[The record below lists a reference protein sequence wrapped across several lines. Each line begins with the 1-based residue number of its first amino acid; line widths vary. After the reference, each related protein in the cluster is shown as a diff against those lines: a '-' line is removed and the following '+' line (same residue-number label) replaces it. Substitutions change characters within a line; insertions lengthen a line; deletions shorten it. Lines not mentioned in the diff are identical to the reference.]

1 MSMPVPKL
9 DDKQFAE
16 LISEAEAQIPVY
28 AREWTDHNI
37 HDPGITFIELFAWL
51 VEMQIYRLDRV
62 SEKNRLK
69 FLKLL
74 GITLTPRHATA
85 ASTDAVFSFSDE
97 YERGVFLPEG
107 TQVAA
112 GNAETGKSVVFETD
126 REVCITPVKLEW
138 IITQSWQEVRDNTDA
153 NGFDGHFYHAFG
165 EDAKK
170 GSMLYLGFDRQFP
183 DKGVNIDLMVYLY
196 EADLGPIRRHGDEE
210 PDVIPSAEV
219 RWEYLKNGGG
229 KQEWVDLG
237 IVGDETLAFTYSG
250 AISFAAPEEMA
261 GWRMPP
267 FEGGEDER
275 YWIRCRVVKAGYEIP
290 PRIDAI
296 QLNTVPV
303 TEGETVEESLSGTG
317 HPDQTHYLLHRPVLA
332 GTLVLSILDKTWE
345 EWARVGDLDASGPE
359 DPHYLVEYDAG
370 RISFGD
376 GIRGLIPPDGTGNIK
391 AAYRSGGG
399 EDGDVKAGTIDQIL
413 DEGFGMLVV
422 RNDQAA
428 SGGAREE
435 TLEEAIFRARKDLK
449 ERYRAVTSDDY
460 EYIAK
465 TTPGLRVKRAKS
477 IPDTV
482 DGSVTVVVVPESTSD
497 KPVNPSDG
505 FRETVCKHLDR
516 HRLITTGIHVRGPEY
531 VKVSVNATVK
541 IKSGYES
548 DTVRLG
554 IEDALKRFIHPMKGG
569 YDGCGWQFG
578 RSVFRSEISGL
589 IDGIDGVD
597 CVYELNMADGGKY
610 GYDVEKIVIPK
621 EGLVYLGDC
630 SIRIKGPDEECRVK
644 GGLS

>member
-1 MSMPVPKL
+1 MSMPVPRL

-16 LISEAEAQIPVY
+16 LVSEAEAQIPVH
-28 AREWTDHNI
+28 APEWTDHNI

-51 VEMQIYRLDRV
+51 AEMQIYRLDRV
-62 SEKNRLK
+62 TEKNRLK

-74 GITLTPRHATA
+74 GITPGHATA
-85 ASTDAVFSFSDE
+85 ASTDAVFSFSD
-97 YERGVFLPEG
+97 YHVKGIYLKKG
-107 TQVAA
+107 TKVAA
-112 GNAETGKSVVFETD
+112 GNAETGKSVVFETSLG
-126 REVCITPVKLEW
+126 IQLTPVKLER

-165 EDAKK
+165 ERAEE
-170 GSMLYLGFDRQFP
+170 GGMLYIGFDRQFP
-183 DKGVNIDLMVYLY
+183 DKCVNIDLMVYLY
-196 EADLGPIRRHGDEE
+196 EADLGHIGNHRDEE

-219 RWEYLKNGGG
+219 RWEYLKNEGG

-237 IVGDETLAFTYSG
+237 IVRDETLAFTYSG

-267 FEGGEDER
+267 FEEDEDER

-345 EWARVGDLDASGPE
+345 EWARVDDLDASGPE

-399 EDGDVKAGTIDQIL
+399 EDGDVKAGTIDRIL
-413 DEGFGMLVV
+413 DEGFGMLAV

-428 SGGAREE
+428 SGGAGEE
-435 TLEEAIFRARKDLK
+435 TLDEAIFRARKDLK

-505 FRETVCKHLDR
+505 FRGTVCKHLDR

-541 IKSGYES
+541 IESGYES

-554 IEDALKRFIHPMKGG
+554 IEDALKRFIHPTKGG

-589 IDGIDGVD
+589 IDGVDGVD

-630 SIRIKGPDEECRVK
+630 SIRIKGPDEGCRVK